1 MARELF
7 WFCLEFE
14 IRRVFEWVPQEENA
28 KLMRYLSGLFR
39 TIFQSPEDTSTCLT
53 IVGVR
58 ILATYFLQTRTT
70 FIQSFIRFISVE
82 ERQGLIALVLI
93 GASTIV
99 GFTLPLE
106 LSGKF
111 GENTKCMA

>member
-1 MARELF
+1 
-7 WFCLEFE
+7 
-14 IRRVFEWVPQEENA
+14 
-28 KLMRYLSGLFR
+28 MRYLSALFH
-39 TIFQSPEDTSTCLT
+39 TISQSPENTSSTCLT

-58 ILATYFLQTRTT
+58 TLATYCLQSRTT
-70 FIQSFIRFISVE
+70 FVQSFIRFISVE
-82 ERQGLIALVLI
+82 ERRGLIALVLI

-111 GENTKCMA
+111 GEI